1 MRICIHACISTCFTF
16 LGKRVSQARK
26 RWQASR
32 HVNGTVILYCQT
44 ITGSMQVLMLGPH
57 MWSDICLSCNGPPRM
72 PVWRDVTCGLCSM
85 REVPRVSKNAIQS
98 VQSFNCIFFTALKRV
113 DGPSKMRYA
122 YSVQLPRRGGGGH
135 CRRLSTSSTTSLPG
149 P

>member
-72 PVWRDVTCGLCSM
+72 PVWRDVRGLCSM
-85 REVPRVSKNAIQS
+85 REVLRVSKNAIQS
-98 VQSFNCIFFTALKRV
+98 MQSFNCIFFTALGRV